1 MTGSGTRVRAV
12 NLALAFLLE
21 LALLVAVAYW
31 GYRLDAAFALR
42 WLAAIGTPGLLALVW
57 GLVAAPTAK
66 RRLPP
71 PQLVGFKLLVFTLG
85 SGLLWSTGQHGLAI
99 ALETAALANLGLGI
113 ALAS

>member
-1 MTGSGTRVRAV
+1 VRSA

-21 LALLVAVAYW
+21 LALLAAVAYW
-31 GYRLDAAFALR
+31 GYRLDAALAVR
-42 WLAAIGTPGLLALVW
+42 WVAAIGTPGLLALIW
-57 GLVAAPTAK
+57 SLVAAPTAK

-99 ALETAALANLGLGI
+99 AFEVVALANLGLSI
-113 ALAS
+113 SWRSV